1 MKRFAIAILG
11 TLLAVPAVGQES
23 DFSGSVDHYEGA
35 PEQPTLVASEGPLD
49 EAALGWSQRQWRT
62 NVSALLGEHAN
73 AEGAD
78 RHQLS
83 LRLVA
88 LYNSLERVELSAR
101 DQRML
106 ASKLENRL
114 LRTRQEILEANEGAA
129 ARQPANVDGKPGEG
143 ELAANGILGQFGNFI
158 GQQVGAPRNNQ
169 ANDEGA
175 ELVEL
180 IEKTISPESWDVN
193 GGPGTIVY
201 WGNLKVLVVRN
212 TRDVHGQLQDLG
224 DALRKAGN

>member
-1 MKRFAIAILG
+1 MRRFAIAILG
-11 TLLAVPAVGQES
+11 TLLAIPAVGQES
-23 DFSGSVDHYEGA
+23 DFSGAVDHYEGA
-35 PEQPTLVASEGPLD
+35 PEQPTAVASEGPLD

-62 NVSALLGEHAN
+62 NVSDMLGKHAT

-83 LRLVA
+83 RRLVA
-88 LYNSLERVELSAR
+88 LYNSLQRVELSAR
-101 DQRML
+101 DQRLL

-143 ELAANGILGQFGNFI
+143 DLAANGILGQFGNFI
-158 GQQVGAPRNNQ
+158 GQQVGGPRNNQ

-193 GGPGTIVY
+193 GGSGTIVY

-212 TRDVHGQLQDLG
+212 TR
-224 DALRKAGN
+224 

>member
-1 MKRFAIAILG
+1 MRRLAIAMIA
-11 TLLAVPAVGQES
+11 TLLAAPAVGQDS
-23 DFSGSVDHYEGA
+23 DVSSLADRYDGTSEEPSADAGA
-35 PEQPTLVASEGPLD
+35 GPLD

-62 NVSALLGEHAN
+62 NVSALLGEHAG
-73 AEGAD
+73 ADGAD
-78 RHQLS
+78 RHELS
-83 LRLVA
+83 RRLVA
-88 LYNSLERVELSAR
+88 LYNSMQQVELSAR
-101 DQRML
+101 DRRML
-106 ASKLENRL
+106 SSKLENRL
-114 LRTRQEILEANEGAA
+114 LRARQEILDAQEAAV

-158 GQQVGAPRNNQ
+158 GQQVGGPRNNQ
-169 ANDEGA
+169 VNDEGE

-180 IEKTISPESWDVN
+180 IEKTIAPESWDVN
-193 GGPGTIVY
+193 GGAGTIVY